1 MAINRRDF
9 VKLSGLGLGSL
20 SMPAFAR
27 ATKPPMGR
35 VVVIGGGYAGA
46 SVAKY
51 LRMWSMGSIEVVV
64 VEASQQFV
72 SCPLSNLVLGG
83 SKSINELSFSYDL
96 LKTNHGIQWV
106 HDQVTAINVST
117 KKISMLRGEL
127 SYDRLVIA
135 PGIDFTYDDLPM
147 LASTEAQQQV
157 PHAWKAGWQTVNL
170 RKQLEAMPDGGVF
183 VMNVPKAP
191 YRCPPGPYERA
202 AQVACYLKNNKPK
215 SKVIVLDANAEII
228 SKKGLFSKVFNEL
241 YTGIVDY
248 RPNNTIIDVNLKAK
262 TVKTE
267 FDSVYADVLN
277 IIPSQRA
284 GKVAQMAKL
293 NNIDKRWCEV
303 DFLSYESKLAPNVH
317 VIGDAVSAALP
328 KSAHMATNQAK
339 VCASAIVQLMA
350 GLAPDA
356 MPVFANT
363 CYSYVTDKAA
373 IHVANVYRYD
383 AVKKIMVSAEGGGVS
398 ASPSEQEGVYAMAW
412 AQNIWADTLT

>member
-1 MAINRRDF
+1 M
-9 VKLSGLGLGSL
+9 
-20 SMPAFAR
+20 
-27 ATKPPMGR
+27 
-35 VVVIGGGYAGA
+35 
-46 SVAKY
+46 
-51 LRMWSMGSIEVVV
+51 
-64 VEASQQFV
+64 
-72 SCPLSNLVLGG
+72 
-83 SKSINELSFSYDL
+83 
-96 LKTNHGIQWV
+96 
-106 HDQVTAINVST
+106 
-117 KKISMLRGEL
+117 
-127 SYDRLVIA
+127 
-135 PGIDFTYDDLPM
+135 
-147 LASTEAQQQV
+147 
-157 PHAWKAGWQTVNL
+157 
-170 RKQLEAMPDGGVF
+170 
-183 VMNVPKAP
+183 
-191 YRCPPGPYERA
+191 
-202 AQVACYLKNNKPK
+202 
-215 SKVIVLDANAEII
+215 
-228 SKKGLFSKVFNEL
+228 
-241 YTGIVDY
+241 
-248 RPNNTIIDVNLKAK
+248 
-262 TVKTE
+262 
-267 FDSVYADVLN
+267 LN

-398 ASPSEQEGVYAMAW
+398 ASPSEQEGLYAKAW